1 MNTATMEDMTF
12 TQRLATVAALVLG
25 IPDALRRAWDR
36 RQELAPVWGRY
47 FMTFMLG
54 ALFGV
59 LILRGQHAYLT
70 RDEPIITAA
79 ERRAGVQ
86 TVADPAPVEEPE
98 DVDEQAQAA
107 AIAEAAA
114 RREAEAMARVLY
126 GMARYR
132 SREAQEAICWCVL
145 NRVEST
151 LFPDSVEAVCSQPVQ
166 WMGYSAKNPVTQELY
181 DVAYEVLQT
190 WKGGGIRPMPQD
202 YLYLSWSETE
212 IVLRTSFNETSRTH
226 YWHAAG

>member
-1 MNTATMEDMTF
+1 MNTATMEDMSF
-12 TQRLATVAALVLG
+12 TQQLATMAALILG
-25 IPDALRRAWDR
+25 IPDALRRTWQR
-36 RQELAPVWGRY
+36 RRELAPVWGRY
-47 FMTFMLG
+47 FLTFMLG

-59 LILRGQHAYLT
+59 LLLRGQHAYLT

-79 ERRAGVQ
+79 DRRAGVQ
-86 TVADPAPVEEPE
+86 TVTVEEPAE
-98 DVDEQAQAA
+98 EPEAVDEQAQAA
-107 AIAEAAA
+107 AIEETAAH
-114 RREAEAMARVLY
+114 REAEAMARVLY

-166 WMGYSAKNPVTQELY
+166 WMGYSAQNPVTQELY
-181 DVAYEVLQT
+181 NVAYEVLQT
-190 WKGGGIRPMPQD
+190 WKNGGIRPMPQD

-212 IVLRTSFNETSRTH
+212 IVLRTSFNETARTH

>member
-1 MNTATMEDMTF
+1 MNTATMEDMSF
-12 TQRLATVAALVLG
+12 TQQLATMAALILG
-25 IPDALRRAWDR
+25 IPDALRRTWQR
-36 RQELAPVWGRY
+36 RRELAPVWGRY
-47 FMTFMLG
+47 FLTFMLG

-59 LILRGQHAYLT
+59 LLLRGQHAYLT

-79 ERRAGVQ
+79 DRRAGVQ
-86 TVADPAPVEEPE
+86 TVTVEEPAE
-98 DVDEQAQAA
+98 EPEAVDEQAQAA
-107 AIAEAAA
+107 AIEEAAA
-114 RREAEAMARVLY
+114 HREAEAMARVLY

-166 WMGYSAKNPVTQELY
+166 WMGYSAQNPVTQELY
-181 DVAYEVLQT
+181 NVAYEVLQT
-190 WKGGGIRPMPQD
+190 WKNGGIRPMPQD

-212 IVLRTSFNETSRTH
+212 IVLRTSFNETARTH